1 MKGLVIRFVVT
12 GVAVLLA
19 TEIVPGIRVESLTAG
34 LAAVI
39 VFAFLNAVVR
49 PVLYLLSLPF
59 IIVTLGLFMVIINAL
74 LLQFVAWLVKGFVV
88 EGFWPSVWG
97 ALLISVVSTV
107 MNLLVS
113 DRGHVEVVVHR
124 QRQPPKVINPD

>member
-1 MKGLVIRFVVT
+1 MNGLVIRFVVT

-19 TEIVPGIRVESLTAG
+19 TEIVPGIRLESFTAG

-39 VFAFLNAVVR
+39 VFALLNAVVR